1 MNSQPKKTSKKNLK
15 AGNAMGRLKVIWTNK
30 SKEQLKAI
38 YNHYKTIS
46 PQGAK
51 NVKNDIL
58 KTAKELVFAKQYQKD
73 EIEPEFR
80 RIIVRHYKLI
90 YSTEKNVISILR
102 IFDTRKNPQSQIT
115 EK

>member
-1 MNSQPKKTSKKNLK
+1 
-15 AGNAMGRLKVIWTNK
+15 MGRLKVIWTNK
-30 SKEQLKAI
+30 AKAQLKAI
-38 YNHYKTIS
+38 YNHHKTIT

-51 NVKNDIL
+51 NIKDDIL
-58 KTAKELVFAKQYQKD
+58 KTAGELVFAKQYQQD

-90 YSTEKNVISILR
+90 YSIENDIISILR